1 MLLPTELQCGA
12 QAGPLGLS
20 SESQSPRGPE
30 SHSLSPIKGH
40 LRDPMPALSFHS
52 LVPGRPLGL
61 WDGRTSLLHA
71 TQAPEAQ
78 EAQKAEEEDSEKRS
92 HDCADHPEHRA
103 GFCGHQ
109 RPRARLCSR
118 RPCAVTWRM
127 RRVQATQWK
136 EAAPRAH
143 ALPLMGP
150 QWLWRCRG
158 RHLLEP
164 ARQSAPESASMCV
177 GAPSFCSY
185 GAVPP
190 W

>member
-1 MLLPTELQCGA
+1 
-12 QAGPLGLS
+12 
-20 SESQSPRGPE
+20 
-30 SHSLSPIKGH
+30 
-40 LRDPMPALSFHS
+40 MPALSFHS
-52 LVPGRPLGL
+52 LLPGRPLGL

-78 EAQKAEEEDSEKRS
+78 EAQKAEEEDSEKHS

-143 ALPLMGP
+143 TLPLMGP
-150 QWLWRCRG
+150 HVALEVPGEASAGACQAECPRVSQHVCGGPQFLLLWG
-158 RHLLEP
+158 
-164 ARQSAPESASMCV
+164 SAPLVKVTFVALESLSEAQRTIKANTSSKVEGTRSVCRQ
-177 GAPSFCSY
+177 PCLSLCH
-185 GAVPP
+185 
-190 W
+190 